1 MVIDVTQSPEADL
14 DREIEKLIGDMVRG
28 HLTFDGRV
36 KLGELQSRRSKLLR
50 APTPTPP
57 RRGHDIFTRRFS

>member
-14 DREIEKLIGDMVRG
+14 DREIEKLIGDLVRG
-28 HLTFDGRV
+28 NLAPSDRV
-36 KLGELQSRRSKLLR
+36 KLGELQSKRSYLLKP
-50 APTPTPP
+50 PTPTPA